1 MAGLISAL
9 LAAGGNV
16 AATPRA
22 ETAWVDGPEG
32 RLRLIASGESR
43 GGKTR
48 QRWFGLTFDLKK
60 GWKIFWR
67 SPGAPGLPPTIDWS
81 GSVNLRA
88 GDIVWPA
95 PVVFDSFGYR
105 ARGYGGRVTLPI
117 RVTPIDPASPVAAR
131 LRVRYQVCKDVC
143 IPGEAQLALTD
154 VGRGPMHPAIAQAL
168 KQVPKVAGS
177 DFVTWQAAVAGRRLI
192 VRIRHRTRPLAQPK
206 ILVEAPEAIRLG
218 RTDLPR
224 FAPDGTMSVSVPV
237 LGTEPIPAQF
247 RVRITAI
254 SNTGVWERAVTV
266 SGRGD

>member
-1 MAGLISAL
+1 S
-9 LAAGGNV
+9 
-16 AATPRA
+16 
-22 ETAWVDGPEG
+22 
-32 RLRLIASGESR
+32 
-43 GGKTR
+43 KTR

-88 GDIVWPA
+88 GDIIWPA

-117 RVTPIDPASPVAAR
+117 RVTPIDPADPVMAR
-131 LRVRYQVCKDVC
+131 LRVRYQVCKDIC
-143 IPGEAQLALTD
+143 IPGEVQLALTG
-154 VGRGPMHPAIAQAL
+154 VGSAPMHPAITRAL
-168 KQVPKVAGS
+168 KQTPKLAGS
-177 DFVTWQAAVAGRRLI
+177 DFMTWQAVVAGRRLI
-192 VRIRHRTRPLAQPK
+192 VRIRHRSQPLVQPT

-218 RTDLPR
+218 RAGLPW
-224 FAPDGTMSVSVPV
+224 FAPDGTVSVSVPV
-237 LGTEPIPAQF
+237 LGTKPIPVEF